1 MKPHEDRQPPIG
13 GYFELE
19 LPLKGEILHA
29 ELSRFQSA
37 RAAFL
42 ALLRVGRPAKV
53 WIPKL
58 ICNAML
64 KPIENARINYEW
76 YDLTENF
83 DVSPDV
89 KIGDHDWLLYVNY
102 FGIFENN
109 ITALMQRYPPSQIV
123 LDYSQAFF
131 LTPHKQALATIYS
144 PRKFFGMPDGG
155 LLHSRIMV
163 PYPDEIDS
171 TSIYRTEHLIR
182 RLSDSPETGYSA
194 YQKAEESLANIEPK
208 SMSCLSERI
217 LASINFE
224 SVRRKRT
231 ENFRMLHDMLGGS
244 TSLIKGI
251 DKIDAPLC
259 YPYQTTNNNLRK
271 HLIANKIFVA
281 TYWNDAADRLSLYNS
296 DKFIKNT
303 IPLPIDQRYGIEDMK
318 RIAATIKNLI

>member
-1 MKPHEDRQPPIG
+1 M
-13 GYFELE
+13 
-19 LPLKGEILHA
+19 PLLT
-29 ELSRFQSA
+29 
-37 RAAFL
+37 
-42 ALLRVGRPAKV
+42 PT
-53 WIPKL
+53 
-58 ICNAML
+58 
-64 KPIENARINYEW
+64 ENARINYEW

-89 KIGDHDWLLYVNY
+89 KIGDHDWLLYVNH

-144 PRKFFGMPDGG
+144 PRKFFGIPDGG
-155 LLHSRIMV
+155 FLHSRIMV

-231 ENFRMLHDMLGGS
+231 ENFRMLHDMLGDS

-281 TYWNDAADRLSLYNS
+281 TYWNDATDRLSLCNS